1 MAVTTAGLTE
11 SIYLWGNE
19 STPIEF
25 AYIAFGTGTNTATI
39 ADSSLQTELDR
50 KAISTTTR
58 SGQEVTFEVII
69 PSTEQDGESITEY
82 GLLNAASSGTL
93 FTRDVFSAINK
104 TLNFDIQIDITLR
117 VK

>member
-1 MAVTTAGLTE
+1 MVFNDDGRIELSKWLGGESSTAPTH
-11 SIYLWGNE
+11 
-19 STPIEF
+19 
-25 AYIAFGTGTNTATI
+25 IAFGTGTNTATI